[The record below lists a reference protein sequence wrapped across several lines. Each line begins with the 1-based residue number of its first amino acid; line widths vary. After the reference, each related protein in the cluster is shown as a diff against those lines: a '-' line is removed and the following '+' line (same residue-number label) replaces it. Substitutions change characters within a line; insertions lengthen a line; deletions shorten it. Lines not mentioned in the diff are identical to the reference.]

1 MSQRERKSAKTER
14 VDEETYEAAVA
25 ADVTASEALPEAV
38 VTPIN
43 DGLIEVQLLD
53 VNREFVESVRIDR
66 GDRRFRIY
74 RGGQQYHHVDT
85 TGDDIWRYAPES

>member
-1 MSQRERKSAKTER
+1 MSQRKNEKTER
-14 VDEETYEAAVA
+14 VVEEAKAV
-25 ADVTASEALPEAV
+25 DVTASEALPEAV

-53 VNREFVESVRIDR
+53 VNRESSEPVRIDPSE
-66 GDRRFRIY
+66 RRYRIY

-85 TGDDIWRYAPES
+85 AADGVWRYAPES